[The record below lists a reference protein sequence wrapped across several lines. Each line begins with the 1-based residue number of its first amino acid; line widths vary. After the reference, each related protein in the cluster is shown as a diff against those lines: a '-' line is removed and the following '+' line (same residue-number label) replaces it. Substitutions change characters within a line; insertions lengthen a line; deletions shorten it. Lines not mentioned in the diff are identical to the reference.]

1 MLPGALELS
10 NCEEAPEKAGE
21 IISSNHL
28 PECFTDLSE
37 VLEEVS
43 GERAV

>member
-1 MLPGALELS
+1 MLW
-10 NCEEAPEKAGE
+10 NCPTVRRPQKRPEKAGE
-21 IISSNHL
+21 IISPNHL
-28 PECFTDLSE
+28 PECLTDLSE